1 MNSVFIS
8 DKGKLV
14 IEETDSFEC
23 MYYIYTEKW
32 QDRCHPLGW
41 LCELPH
47 HP

>member
-1 MNSVFIS
+1 MDEDLHVIDECIIKNCIRTW
-8 DKGKLV
+8 GK
-14 IEETDSFEC
+14 
-23 MYYIYTEKW
+23 YTEKW